1 METTKKKLKT
11 FRELFQKA
19 KDMAGHKGP
28 GSGAVHIASA
38 LEMNQ
43 WSVERWPRKGAPQG
57 KWKALMALLH
67 VSAEELHEMN
77 ENAKNGIA

>member
-1 METTKKKLKT
+1 METTKKKLTT

-19 KDMAGHKGP
+19 KEMAGHKGP

-57 KWKALMALLH
+57 KWKALIDLLKITP
-67 VSAEELHEMN
+67 EELYEMN
-77 ENAKNGIA
+77 ENARMGKQ

>member
-43 WSVERWPRKGAPQG
+43 WSVERWPRKGIPTERREPI
-57 KWKALMALLH
+57 KKLLN
-67 VSAEELHEMN
+67 VSAEELDEMN
-77 ENAKNGIA
+77 KNAKAGVI